1 MENLWREFEKKGDI
15 FSYLK
20 YKRTN
25 IENFDLKVS
34 DVNGNG
40 KSSRNSDKNI

>member
-20 YKRTN
+20 YKETE
-25 IENFDLKVS
+25 IFDLKVS

-40 KSSRNSDKNI
+40 KNSRNSDKNI